1 MGALWLLVA
10 ELLARNLERDEGWSD
25 AVGNLVFVGLSAA
38 GICGLLRFQQRR
50 FARAQTELEAVAR
63 RYATLMGTAPDYI
76 HVLDDEGRLVE
87 ANGAFY
93 RSLGHDPE
101 KRPAGLRVTD
111 WDARW
116 SPEEFREKIAGLR
129 GRSAVFEALHR
140 DVAGRLREVEIS
152 ASAVEV
158 DGRWLLFCV
167 GRDLT
172 ERRRE
177 ELRQARQDRLE
188 SLTLLSGGIAH
199 ELNNAFAPIV
209 LGAEL
214 LRETHPGLSVDAR
227 LNSIAGAARRGADVV
242 SRVLTFA
249 HGLDGERLAMD
260 PVALLEALAAELEAE
275 AWPGLEVR
283 REFPA
288 DRDAVVLGDAAQLRR
303 TLQDLAV
310 NALDAMLG
318 SGGPKGGVLTLGL
331 RLRELDATE
340 AERLGGLKAGLY
352 AECFVRD
359 TGPGLTAEARRHLF
373 SPFFTTKPVKT
384 GSGLGLATALGVVR
398 SHGGMI
404 EQADPPGGGAEFRVL
419 LPLAAAGVAVM
430 AAQ

>member
-1 MGALWLLVA
+1 MKPLLPSPPRLPDAALAGWIYFGAGALWLLATEAVA
-10 ELLARNLERDEGWSD
+10 QDGGWAGLAH
-25 AVGNLVFVGLSAA
+25 NLVFVGLSA
-38 GICGLLRFQQRR
+38 GVIYGLL
-50 FARAQTELEAVAR
+50 LE
-63 RYATLMGTAPDYI
+63 TAPDYI
-76 HVLDDEGRLVE
+76 HVLDEEGRLVE

-93 RSLGHDPE
+93 RSLGHDPA
-101 KRPAGLRVTD
+101 KRPEGLRVTD

-129 GRSAVFEALHR
+129 GKSAVFEVVHR
-140 DVAGRLREVEIS
+140 DVAGRTREVEIS

-158 DGRWLLFCV
+158 EGRWLLFCV

-177 ELRQARQDRLE
+177 ELRQARQDRIE

-214 LRETHPGLSVDAR
+214 LRETHPGLGVDPR
-227 LNSIAGAARRGADVV
+227 LTSITGAARRGADVV

-249 HGLDGERLAMD
+249 RGMEGERALVDLATL
-260 PVALLEALAAELEAE
+260 VETLAAEIETE
-275 AWPGLEVR
+275 AWPGLKIR

-288 DRDAVVLGDAAQLRR
+288 GRGAVVLGDAVQLRR
-303 TLQDLAV
+303 ILRDLTA

-318 SGGPKGGVLTLGL
+318 AGGPKGGVLTLGL
-331 RLRELDATE
+331 RLRELDVEE
-340 AERLGGLKAGLY
+340 AERLGGLKTGAY

-359 TGPGLTAEARRHLF
+359 SGPGLTAEARRHLF

-384 GSGLGLATALGVVR
+384 GAGLGLATALGVVR

-404 EQADPPGGGAEFRVL
+404 EQVDPPGGGAEFRML
-419 LPLAAAGVAVM
+419 LPQTADEPALTT
-430 AAQ
+430 AQ